1 MEIWTSI
8 SVYWR
13 AQIVGWGLLSVVALI
28 ERQLLYHSLLRAI
41 IVTLFVAP
49 VMVVFSEILRR
60 FYDRTALHRGID
72 LVSSSI
78 IFASSFIA
86 GLLSTLVVIM
96 IFQLNKWSIPGW
108 TLSVR
113 IAIPFVQN
121 WLIFSGWS
129 LLYLWISAEVSRK
142 NESERA
148 AKAEAEKLKIE
159 LQKLRLQLNPH
170 FLFNTL
176 NGVMEQIVENSISA
190 IDMLRNLTVYLRY
203 SLSSIEETI
212 VKVEKEIE
220 AIKSYLSIE
229 EARFGPR
236 LNYKIDVSPEAAS
249 HNIVSFLLQPLI
261 ENAIKHGNRD
271 FILHLSIEIV
281 ESGSILKIEIKNTGT
296 LNILGHHNRHRIPI
310 GLINLRQRLSL
321 HYPDR
326 HHFSLYQSDY
336 DVVIASLV
344 LEGEPCSEF

>member
-1 MEIWTSI
+1 MKTWAST

-13 AQIVGWGLLSVVALI
+13 AQIVGWALISIVALI

-41 IVTLFVAP
+41 VVTLFVTP
-49 VMVVFSEILRR
+49 VMIIFSEILRN
-60 FYDRTALHRGID
+60 FYDRTALYRSID

-78 IFASSFIA
+78 IFLSSLVA
-86 GLLSTLVVIM
+86 GLLSTLIVVM
-96 IFQLNKWSIPGW
+96 VFQLNKWTIPGW
-108 TLSVR
+108 TLSIR
-113 IAIPFVQN
+113 IAIPFIQN

-148 AKAEAEKLKIE
+148 AKAEAEKLKVE

-176 NGVMEQIVENSISA
+176 NGVMEQIVENSTSA
-190 IDMLRNLTVYLRY
+190 IDMLRNLTDYLRY
-203 SLSSIEETI
+203 SLSSIEDTV
-212 VKVEKEIE
+212 VKVETEIE
-220 AIKSYLSIE
+220 AIKNYLAIE

-236 LNYKIDVSPEAAS
+236 LNYKIDVSAQAAS
-249 HNIVSFLLQPLI
+249 HKIVSFLLQPLI
-261 ENAIKHGNRD
+261 ENAIKHGSRD
-271 FILHLSIEIV
+271 FILYLNLEITLS
-281 ESGSILKIEIKNTGT
+281 ESALKIEIKNTG
-296 LNILGHHNRHRIPI
+296 NIDVNSNHNKHRTPI
-310 GLINLRQRLSL
+310 GLTNLRQRLSL

-326 HHFSLYQSDY
+326 HYFSLYQLEDN
-336 DVVIASLV
+336 VVIASLR